1 MTDYPGFA
9 FEVTHT
15 TTADRDW
22 PGAARTGVLTTPHGT
37 IETPAFVFCATRGAL
52 RGVLPA
58 QASAEGT
65 QIILGNTYHL
75 MLQPGPERI
84 AALGGLHAMMGWTG
98 PMLTDSGGFQ
108 IFSLGRRADTREVK
122 GSRADARDASL
133 LSVDEE
139 GATFRSYID
148 GAKVR
153 LTPEDSIRIQRAIGA
168 DIILVLDECTPYH
181 VDRDYTA
188 KSMELTHRWAE
199 RSIAAFGAAAAGS
212 AGPQALYGITQGGVY
227 EDLRRESAEFTAEQ
241 SYFGYAVGGCLGGD
255 AAEMDAVVALAMA
268 PLNAAT
274 PVARPIH
281 LLGVGGVRDV
291 WNGVAKGIDTF
302 DCVNPT
308 RLARHGSAY
317 LRPELG
323 ESEGGRDF
331 INLKNARF
339 REDDGPLD
347 PECDCATCRTVSR
360 AYVHHLV
367 KAGELNAV
375 SLLAVHNVRFMNRL
389 MEAVRAAIST
399 DDYAAARAHWIG
411 GQARLTH
418 RRR

>member
-1 MTDYPGFA
+1 MSDNMPHTVAGYPGFA
-9 FEVTHT
+9 FDVTHT
-15 TTADRDW
+15 TTADPGW
-22 PGAARTGVLTTPHGT
+22 PGAARIGLLTTPHGT

-58 QASAEGT
+58 QAKAEAT
-65 QIILGNTYHL
+65 QIVLGNTYHL

-84 AALGGLHAMMGWTG
+84 AALGGLHAMMGWDG

-108 IFSLGRRADTREVK
+108 IFSLGRKGGTKEIK
-122 GSRADARDASL
+122 GSRADTRAPSL
-133 LSVDEE
+133 LSIEE
-139 GATFRSYID
+139 AGATFRSYID
-148 GAKVR
+148 GAMVH

-188 KSMELTHRWAE
+188 RSMALTHRWAA
-199 RSIAAFGAAAAGS
+199 RSLEEFGRAEAGS

-227 EDLRRESAEFTAEQ
+227 EDLRRESAEFTAAQ
-241 SYFGYAVGGCLGGD
+241 PYFGYAVGGCLGGD
-255 AAEMDAVVALAMA
+255 ADEMDAVVALAMA

-274 PVARPIH
+274 PAARPIH
-281 LLGVGGVRDV
+281 LLGVGGVRDI
-291 WNGVAKGIDTF
+291 WYGAAKGIDTF

-317 LRPELG
+317 LRPGLG
-323 ESEGGRDF
+323 ETEGGRDV

-339 REDDGPLD
+339 RDDNGPLD

-367 KAGELNAV
+367 KAGELNAI

-389 MEAVRAAIST
+389 LDAVRAAIRD
-399 DDYAAARAHWIG
+399 DDYAAAQAHWIG
-411 GQARLTH
+411 A
-418 RRR
+418 